1 MFRPRVIPV
10 LLFRNGG
17 LVKTE
22 AFGKQRYI
30 GDPINAVRIFN
41 DLRADELVFLDI
53 LATQERRLI
62 PLDFVREVGE
72 EANMPFAVG
81 GGIGSLQDIRSILSA
96 GAEKVVINSFAA
108 ENPNFI
114 AEAADAFGSSTITV
128 CMDVKKKRLGAVQTW
143 IASGTRATGYAPE
156 EFARLAEEKGAGE
169 IIVQSI
175 SRDGTMEGYDL
186 DLLGRVSEAVT
197 IPVVALGGAGGVA
210 DLRRAYR
217 ETYASGLAAGSM
229 FVFHGPKRGV
239 LINYPD
245 RAEMQFSLGTH

>member
-10 LLFRNGG
+10 LLLRNGG

-22 AFGKQRYI
+22 AFGKERYI

-53 LATQERRLI
+53 LATRERRRI
-62 PLDFVREVGE
+62 SLDFVRDVGE

-81 GGIGSLQDIRSILSA
+81 GGIRSLEDIREILSA
-96 GAEKVVINSFAA
+96 GAEKVVVNSFAA
-108 ENPNFI
+108 ENPDFI
-114 AEAADAFGSSTITV
+114 AQAADAFGSSTITV
-128 CMDVKKKRLGAVQTW
+128 CIDVKKKRLGAPRTW
-143 IASGTRATGYAPE
+143 IASGTQATDYAPE

-186 DLLGRVSEAVT
+186 DLIARVSEAVT
-197 IPVVALGGAGGVA
+197 IPVVALGGAGGLEH
-210 DLRRAYR
+210 LRQAYDQ
-217 ETYASGLAAGSM
+217 TYASALAAGSM
-229 FVFHGPKRGV
+229 FVFHGPRRGV

-245 RAEMQFSLGTH
+245 RAELQFSGVRG